1 VKIFEL
7 TMMPTATPAATT
19 TTTTTNVA
27 QDPAAQSKMM
37 AQQALD
43 RQTQKQE
50 LQDQIRNKEKEMIEL
65 RKKLAEIK

>member
-1 VKIFEL
+1 
-7 TMMPTATPAATT
+7 MMPTTTPAATT
-19 TTTTTNVA
+19 TATTPNVA

-43 RQTQKQE
+43 RQKQKQE
-50 LQDQIRNKEKEMIEL
+50 LQDQIRNKEKEIIDL